1 MSRLLGFLTVL
12 ILLFAL
18 GSQAAADAPVASP
31 GETVAKQTAMKK
43 AARALHAGQRAKQL
57 ANAALRR
64 AAKANDRLDGLA
76 VQSATAGGTVTT
88 GDEDDYVALGGPE
101 VTVTV
106 PDSGLIEVWSTVTF
120 DDPSD
125 GLVALYE
132 DGRRIP
138 NDDSL
143 GICGSGTLG
152 DVLLSAFLGAGSP
165 VTVSTPGALLTYGG
179 CGTPGE
185 APGPVMFERSPGTHT
200 YELRYADCG
209 CDEADASFSD
219 RTLRVA
225 AR

>member
-1 MSRLLGFLTVL
+1 
-12 ILLFAL
+12 
-18 GSQAAADAPVASP
+18 
-31 GETVAKQTAMKK
+31 MKK

-120 DDPSD
+120 GDPSD

-132 DGRRIP
+132 DGQRIP

-152 DVLLSAFLGAGSP
+152 DVLSLRLPRRGQPGDALDTGSAAHLRRLRHPRGGAGAGHVRAPARHPYLRAALRRLRLRRSGRL
-165 VTVSTPGALLTYGG
+165 VSATGRCGWPPG
-179 CGTPGE
+179 
-185 APGPVMFERSPGTHT
+185 RSLG
-200 YELRYADCG
+200 
-209 CDEADASFSD
+209 
-219 RTLRVA
+219 
-225 AR
+225 